1 MGMIFKDVTDD
12 QQGAMMETIY
22 VGQTW
27 QFRYM
32 KMKYYIYTAFWTM
45 IGIGTTAT
53 VDYILV
59 KYTDHSA
66 IIGWLLG

>member
-12 QQGAMMETIY
+12 QQEAMMETIY

-32 KMKYYIYTAFWTM
+32 RAKYYIYTTFWTLLA
-45 IGIGTTAT
+45 IGTTAT
-53 VDYILV
+53 IDYILV
-59 KYTDHSA
+59 KSTDHNA
-66 IIGWLLG
+66 IIGWLFG

>member
-1 MGMIFKDVTDD
+1 MGAIFKDVSDD
-12 QQGAMMETIY
+12 QQEAMMETIY

-32 KMKYYIYTAFWTM
+32 RVRYIFWGTVSTLTGIVGTAFADY
-45 IGIGTTAT
+45 GISKFT
-53 VDYILV
+53 DY
-59 KYTDHSA
+59 SG